1 MVEKFSLIRNVF
13 NKQQFENTVDVEFS
27 QLSTP
32 ATVAS
37 TQNNLTVDQFF
48 QQYQNLF
55 FEIPKEGPVDSHQ
68 YLIQTS
74 QNYVGSIQNDEQL
87 QALIDEINS
96 LREQLVTQQDIIT
109 QLLQK

>member
-1 MVEKFSLIRNVF
+1 MVEKFSLIKNVYD
-13 NKQQFENTVDVEFS
+13 KEQFEKTIDVEFS
-27 QLSTP
+27 QLSSPDTA
-32 ATVAS
+32 ATTAN
-37 TQNNLTVDQFF
+37 TLTVDQFF

-55 FEIPKEGPVDSHQ
+55 YEIPKEGLTNSHE

-74 QNYVGSIQNDEQL
+74 QNYVGSVQNDEQL

-96 LREQLVTQQDIIT
+96 LREQLITQQDIIT

>member
-1 MVEKFSLIRNVF
+1 MVEKFSLIKNVY
-13 NKQQFENTVDVEFS
+13 NKQQFEKTIDVEFS
-27 QLSTP
+27 QLTSSD
-32 ATVAS
+32 TVNN
-37 TQNNLTVDQFF
+37 TQTNLTVDQFF

-55 FEIPKEGPVDSHQ
+55 YEIPKEGLVNSHE

-74 QNYVGSIQNDEQL
+74 QNYVGNVQNDEQL

>member
-1 MVEKFSLIRNVF
+1 MVEKFSLIKNVY
-13 NKQQFENTVDVEFS
+13 NKQQFEKTIDVEFS
-27 QLSTP
+27 QLTSSD
-32 ATVAS
+32 TVNN
-37 TQNNLTVDQFF
+37 TQTSLTVDQFF

-55 FEIPKEGPVDSHQ
+55 YEIPKEGLVNSHE

-74 QNYVGSIQNDEQL
+74 QNYVGNVQNDEQL

>member
-1 MVEKFSLIRNVF
+1 MVEKFSLIRNVY
-13 NKQQFENTVDVEFS
+13 NKQQFEKTVDVEFS
-27 QLSTP
+27 QLSSPETLP
-32 ATVAS
+32 TS
-37 TQNNLTVDQFF
+37 ENNLTVDQFF

-55 FEIPKEGPVDSHQ
+55 FEIPKEGSVNSHQ

-74 QNYVGSIQNDEQL
+74 QEYVGDPENNEQI
-87 QALIDEINS
+87 QALIDEINN

>member
-1 MVEKFSLIRNVF
+1 MVEKFTLIRNVY
-13 NKQQFENTVDVEFS
+13 NKQQFENTIDVEFS

-32 ATVAS
+32 DNTATP
-37 TQNNLTVDQFF
+37 QNSVTVDQFF

-55 FEIPKEGPVDSHQ
+55 FEIPKEGTTNSHQ

-74 QNYVGSIQNDEQL
+74 QNYVGDIQNDEQI

-96 LREQLVTQQDIIT
+96 LREQLITQQDIIT

>member
-27 QLSTP
+27 QLATP
-32 ATVAS
+32 LAVTSAES
-37 TQNNLTVDQFF
+37 NLTVAEFF

-55 FEIPKEGPVDSHQ
+55 FEIPKEGSVDSHQ

-74 QNYVGSIQNDEQL
+74 QNYVGNIQSDEQL
-87 QALIDEINS
+87 QALVDEINS

>member
-1 MVEKFSLIRNVF
+1 MVEKFSLIKNVY
-13 NKQQFENTVDVEFS
+13 NKQQFEKTIDVEFS
-27 QLSTP
+27 QLTNSD
-32 ATVAS
+32 TVNN
-37 TQNNLTVDQFF
+37 TQTNLTVDQFF

-55 FEIPKEGPVDSHQ
+55 YEIPKEGLVNSHE

-74 QNYVGSIQNDEQL
+74 QNYVGNVQNDEQL

>member
-1 MVEKFSLIRNVF
+1 MVEKFSLIKNVY
-13 NKQQFENTVDVEFS
+13 NKQQFEKTIDVEFS
-27 QLSTP
+27 QLTSSD
-32 ATVAS
+32 TVNN
-37 TQNNLTVDQFF
+37 TQTNLTVDQFF

-55 FEIPKEGPVDSHQ
+55 YEIPKEGLANSHE

-74 QNYVGSIQNDEQL
+74 QNYVGNVQNDEQL